1 MRADDFPSKQR
12 GEVRKVPGSDYF
24 AYFPSQLPRE
34 VDYDGKT
41 VRHLDEATGALHRLS
56 GVGRLLPNPNL
67 LINPSIRLEAV
78 LSSRIEG
85 TRSDVTDLLRYEAGD
100 EEGVRE
106 LRDDVHGVGNYV
118 QALTHSISRLSE
130 GFPLSNRLLREAHE
144 LLMTDVR
151 GDHATPG
158 HFRRS
163 QNWIGGSSPSD
174 AAFVPPPVDAMNE
187 AMNDLEEFLHER
199 SMPLLI
205 QLALAHYQF
214 EAIHPF
220 LDGNGRV
227 GRLLIPLM
235 LAERKVLPQPLLYL
249 SAYFE
254 RNRNQYYDLLMAT
267 SRTGDLGPWI
277 AFFLRGVRDQA
288 TDAEDRTVRL
298 VELQAELR
306 NELLAEKAGLSVI
319 RVAEL
324 LFSTPYVSATR
335 LVATLNIS
343 FPTAQAAINA
353 LVDRGNLVEA
363 TGRRRNRFYF
373 ATAIFDAVYGTTGP
387 PEQATLF
394 DI

>member
-34 VDYDGKT
+34 IDYDGKT

-106 LRDDVHGVGNYV
+106 LRDDVHEVGNYV
-118 QALTHSISRLSE
+118 RALTHSISRLSE

-151 GDHATPG
+151 GEHATPG

-324 LFSTPYVSATR
+324 LFNTPYVSATR
-335 LVATLNIS
+335 LAATLNIS

-387 PEQATLF
+387 PEEATLF

>member
-1 MRADDFPSKQR
+1 MRRPVTFA
-12 GEVRKVPGSDYF
+12 EVRTGS
-24 AYFPSQLPRE
+24 
-34 VDYDGKT
+34 V
-41 VRHLDEATGALHRLS
+41 VRHPR
-56 GVGRLLPNPNL
+56 
-67 LINPSIRLEAV
+67 
-78 LSSRIEG
+78 
-85 TRSDVTDLLRYEAGD
+85 TR
-100 EEGVRE
+100 
-106 LRDDVHGVGNYV
+106 
-118 QALTHSISRLSE
+118 
-130 GFPLSNRLLREAHE
+130 
-144 LLMTDVR
+144 
-151 GDHATPG
+151 
-158 HFRRS
+158 
-163 QNWIGGSSPSD
+163 
-174 AAFVPPPVDAMNE
+174 
-187 AMNDLEEFLHER
+187 
-199 SMPLLI
+199 
-205 QLALAHYQF
+205 
-214 EAIHPF
+214 
-220 LDGNGRV
+220 NGRV

-335 LVATLNIS
+335 LAATLNIS